1 MLKPAPV
8 QDYFIMSTNKSN
20 FNQLNFRIII
30 DIEGMLKKPSPFSIN
45 FSPLITYI
53 LSPHVITDIG

>member
-8 QDYFIMSTNKSN
+8 QDYFITSNNKSN

-30 DIEGMLKKPSPFSIN
+30 DVEGMLKKPSPFS
-45 FSPLITYI
+45 
-53 LSPHVITDIG
+53 